1 MSTRPGKRGTKGQR
15 SQSNAARRQTPPN
28 GKRGGAQSSVTPR
41 IGVRGASASVSL
53 AGVGAG
59 ATSAPMPSSRAAST
73 PRETRAAST
82 PSAISPQQPT
92 ALEVIGD
99 TPPIEAEPSK
109 NGTDARSAPTANPTN
124 ANAANANGT
133 RNGRATA
140 NGNDGAS
147 ASHAN
152 GVNGI
157 RPARATASRPRA
169 SASTASA
176 TLTALTTATT
186 SPSSRATRSIPPD
199 TDEAPYARAG
209 IADAAESDTDE
220 DWASAEP
227 PESPQE
233 RQPFWQAGWERVRRL
248 SGESWLW
255 IAVLALA
262 AFLRFYQLGAK
273 PLHHDESMHAYFSL
287 MFARDP
293 SSYAYDPLLH
303 GPFQFH
309 AEGLMFAIIMAL
321 EALFHVSRAG
331 NDPWIN
337 DYTARIVPALFGLG
351 IVALP
356 YGLRKTLGR
365 VEAWLAALLLAVSP
379 AFVYFSRFLRE
390 DIYFNFF
397 MFAMV
402 VCAVQ
407 WARKRTITWF
417 ALTIAATVLAYATFE
432 GIYLTFAIFGAFL
445 GALLVWEAAASIA
458 NLLPGELNLRERL
471 FFTRA
476 GLLVIF
482 AGIGLVIAYIALKVV
497 DSLNTYITANAT
509 KSQLQVTQLEDNTVR
524 ILLYVSI
531 AIAVWVIVA
540 LFWQI
545 FRDSAYAAEE
555 ERQYALNAAHA
566 AGDDD
571 SIDLAADELPT
582 TLWEARVDRIVGAP
596 GRWARSLYNRLDPE
610 RQSFLRLLLGGSW
623 AQWFVGFVVAWVV
636 FAAMYWE
643 VPFSLV
649 HAFNPNLVTPG
660 DPTVANR
667 TLGSGFNEGIGRGIW
682 QGLYYWIQQQK
693 VARGGQ
699 PIYYYFFIIPLY
711 EQIAVVFGLIG
722 IVYALARPTRFR
734 LFLVWWFVASVAIYS
749 WAGEKMPWLT
759 IHMLLPLMLLAGL
772 AIAWAVR
779 QVYAVGRAAWEESAQ
794 WGARLR
800 AMARGVSHG
809 RPAVALVS
817 VIIAVLLL
825 IPTVNGMIYL
835 TYRDPAEGPLEPYVY
850 VQTTPDVDLVMN
862 KIDYADQVLHGGKHQ
877 LNIVV
882 GAGEEWPF
890 YWYLRNYYLDPHPA
904 TYVQFSAQTFT
915 ASGTKPDVLLL
926 LPGAEVQS
934 FLQAYPT
941 GYHMKEYR
949 LRAWFDESY
958 KPLPCTPTATKKCPP
973 PGDPLLYG
981 QGLGPYLSY
990 GSNPPASC
998 YNYKT
1003 SPAGQCF
1010 KPTLAAQRLWSWL
1023 WTRQPLGATTGS
1035 YDFVF
1040 IVRDGLPIQ
1049 P

>member
-1 MSTRPGKRGTKGQR
+1 MSTQPGKRGTKSQRGQA
-15 SQSNAARRQTPPN
+15 NAPRRQTAPN
-28 GKRGGAQSSVTPR
+28 GKRGGAPNVAPR
-41 IGVRGASASVSL
+41 IGVRGATASVSL
-53 AGVGAG
+53 AGGAAASTTISPRQNAASSPRATNVASKPIG
-59 ATSAPMPSSRAAST
+59 AVVVQPATTRPANDASPVAELISTAEIASTGAAETPRATSAPLAST
-73 PRETRAAST
+73 
-82 PSAISPQQPT
+82 
-92 ALEVIGD
+92 
-99 TPPIEAEPSK
+99 
-109 NGTDARSAPTANPTN
+109 
-124 ANAANANGT
+124 
-133 RNGRATA
+133 
-140 NGNDGAS
+140 
-147 ASHAN
+147 
-152 GVNGI
+152 
-157 RPARATASRPRA
+157 
-169 SASTASA
+169 
-176 TLTALTTATT
+176 
-186 SPSSRATRSIPPD
+186 
-199 TDEAPYARAG
+199 G
-209 IADAAESDTDE
+209 IADTTEAEIDD
-220 DWASAEP
+220 DWASAAP
-227 PESPQE
+227 PEPQQE
-233 RQPFWQAGWERVRRL
+233 RLPLWQAGWARVRRL
-248 SGESWLW
+248 STESWLW
-255 IAVLALA
+255 IAVIGLA
-262 AFLRFYQLGAK
+262 AFLRFWELGAK

-309 AEGLMFAIIMAL
+309 VEGLMFAIIMAL
-321 EALFHVSRAG
+321 EALFHVSSAG

-337 DYTARIVPALFGLG
+337 DFTARIAPALFGLG

-356 YGLRKTLGR
+356 FGLRKTLGR
-365 VEAWLAALLLAVSP
+365 VEAWLAALMLAISP

-417 ALTIAATVLAYATFE
+417 ALTIAATILAYATFE
-432 GIYLTFAIFGAFL
+432 GIFLTFAIFGAFL
-445 GALLVWEAAASIA
+445 GALLIWEAAASIA
-458 NLLPGELNLRERL
+458 DLLPGELNLGERL

-497 DSLNTYITANAT
+497 DSLNLYILAHQKIAD
-509 KSQLQVTQLEDNTVR
+509 LQVAQLEDNTVR

-545 FRDSAYAAEE
+545 FRDSALAAEE
-555 ERQYALNAAHA
+555 ERQYALELARAA
-566 AGDDD
+566 DDD
-571 SIDLAADELPT
+571 DAIDLDAEEPPPPPWDV
-582 TLWEARVDRIVGAP
+582 RVDRILNGP
-596 GRWARSLYNRLDPE
+596 GRWARDLYARLDPE
-610 RQSFLRLLLGGSW
+610 RQTFLRLLLGGSW

-643 VPFSLV
+643 IPFTLV
-649 HAFNPNLVTPG
+649 HAFNPNLITPG
-660 DPTVANR
+660 DPNVANR

-693 VARGGQ
+693 VARGAQ
-699 PIYYYFFIIPLY
+699 PIYYYFLIIPLY
-711 EQIAVVFGLIG
+711 EQIAVVFGLAG
-722 IVYALARPTRFR
+722 LVYALARPTRFR
-734 LFLVWWFVASVAIYS
+734 LFLAWWFVASVAIYS

-772 AIAWAVR
+772 SIAWALR
-779 QVYAVGRAAWEESAQ
+779 QVAAVAHTAWAESAT
-794 WGARLR
+794 WGERLR
-800 AMARGVSHG
+800 AMWREVSHG
-809 RPAVALVS
+809 RPAAALAS

-825 IPTVNGMIYL
+825 VPTVNGMVDL
-835 TYRDPAEGPLEPYVY
+835 TYKDPAEGPLEPYVY
-850 VQTTPDVDLVMN
+850 VQTTPDVDRVMS
-862 KIDYADQVLHGGKHQ
+862 KINYADQQMHGGKHQ

-904 TYVQFSAQTFT
+904 TYVQFSAQTFS
-915 ASGTKPDVLLL
+915 ASGPKPDVLLL

-934 FLQAYPT
+934 FLAAYPT
-941 GYHMKEYR
+941 GYHLKEYR

-958 KPLPCTPTATKKCPP
+958 KPLPCTPTATTKCPP
-973 PGDPLLYG
+973 PGDALLYG

-990 GSNPPASC
+990 GSNPPATC

-1003 SPAGQCF
+1003 SPVGQCF
-1010 KPTLAAQRLWSWL
+1010 KPTLAAQRIWNWL
-1023 WTRQPLGATTGS
+1023 WFRKPLGATTGS

-1040 IVRDGLPIQ
+1040 VVRNGLPIQ